1 MLDPI
6 GDGEGVGEDS
16 IPTYVGALVDIHDDQ
31 EANEDLGRGGISQ
44 NVYTSG
50 KVRDSRQIQCYPK
63 CAIRDKFNTKKVKKV

>member
-31 EANEDLGRGGISQ
+31 EANEDLG
-44 NVYTSG
+44 
-50 KVRDSRQIQCYPK
+50 KVESDELAK
-63 CAIRDKFNTKKVKKV
+63 ECAELHHIECLTVVHEATKDLGADD